1 MLTFAT
7 SLLFI
12 LGTPGPGVLSLAGV
26 GAAFGYRQAW
36 IYGTGLFF
44 GSNMVMVVAASGL
57 AALLLADERLRL
69 VFIVLSSGYLFY
81 LAMRVAFAGSR
92 IGFIEAKSPP
102 GFWGAIVLQAFNPKA
117 YAVGTFVF
125 SNFPFWP
132 QSLAI
137 EYALKFIILNAI
149 WIPIHIVWMW
159 AGVSLGQLD
168 LAPAKQR
175 AINIALA
182 VALVCVVVVALYVAF
197 FPT

>member
-69 VFIVLSSGYLFY
+69 VFIVL
-81 LAMRVAFAGSR
+81 
-92 IGFIEAKSPP
+92 
-102 GFWGAIVLQAFNPKA
+102 
-117 YAVGTFVF
+117 
-125 SNFPFWP
+125 
-132 QSLAI
+132 
-137 EYALKFIILNAI
+137 
-149 WIPIHIVWMW
+149 
-159 AGVSLGQLD
+159 
-168 LAPAKQR
+168 
-175 AINIALA
+175 
-182 VALVCVVVVALYVAF
+182 
-197 FPT
+197 